1 MKWLKWGKYAI
12 KTDCD
17 KYSISKAFVN
27 GKPIYTL
34 WKLPDTFIKNFEDV
48 KDAKSKALEIVANE
62 SALFDSGINRA

>member
-27 GKPIYTL
+27 GNAIYTL
-34 WKLPDTFIKNFEDV
+34 WKLPGTFIQNFEDV

-62 SALFDSGINRA
+62 SAIFDSGINRP